1 MMYLRDMYLCVF
13 PITEYKT
20 LLQICCDMYLLF
32 NLDVYLNKTSTRV
45 IYPILINTAIQQN

>member
-1 MMYLRDMYLCVF
+1 MYLCVF

-32 NLDVYLNKTSTRV
+32 NLDVYLNKTSTRI